1 MNIKSIHSG
10 QAHHG
15 GQVALIMVL
24 IMTVVSAVAVS
35 LASRTTVET
44 RVQQMNLENTEALL
58 TAQAGLEASI
68 ASNSAV
74 SGSLGTGKEYQVS
87 VGESGTTGVVSEKIN
102 LGEAY
107 ELNLEGASA
116 VTGIKIYWKSATIGG
131 VPAIF
136 VSDVRSSQSVDYAYD
151 SIGSNGFTEVVSGGV
166 FEGVN
171 YSYVTPVPISIST
184 TESKKLRIIVLGTP
198 AFIGIEPVG
207 GQLSVQSTNFRS
219 IADISSAA
227 QGVVKYGIEY
237 KESKAD
243 QLPSV
248 FDYVLFSGG
257 SIVQ

>member
-1 MNIKSIHSG
+1 M
-10 QAHHG
+10 
-15 GQVALIMVL
+15 
-24 IMTVVSAVAVS
+24 
-35 LASRTTVET
+35 
-44 RVQQMNLENTEALL
+44 
-58 TAQAGLEASI
+58 
-68 ASNSAV
+68 
-74 SGSLGTGKEYQVS
+74 
-87 VGESGTTGVVSEKIN
+87 
-102 LGEAY
+102 
-107 ELNLEGASA
+107 
-116 VTGIKIYWKSATIGG
+116 KIYWKSATIGG

-151 SIGSNGFTEVVSGGV
+151 STGSNGFTEVVSGGV

-207 GQLSVQSTNFRS
+207 GQLAVQSTNFRS